1 MKKYLVD
8 ANLPSKITVWQ
19 NDDFEFVVNI
29 NDQWSDT
36 EIWNYAKSNNL
47 TIISKDA
54 DFSHRIIASQPPP
67 KIIHIKIG
75 NLKLKSFASFME
87 RVWDGVEK
95 SSEKHKLVN
104 LFIDRIEAVE

>member
-1 MKKYLVD
+1 M
-8 ANLPSKITVWQ
+8 PSKIKVWQ

-29 NDQWSDT
+29 NDEWSDN

-67 KIIHIKIG
+67 KIIHVKIG

-87 RVWDGVEK
+87 RVWGGVEK

>member
-1 MKKYLVD
+1 M
-8 ANLPSKITVWQ
+8 
-19 NDDFEFVVNI
+19 VNI
-29 NDQWSDT
+29 NDEWSDT

-75 NLKLKSFASFME
+75 NLKLKSFALFIE
-87 RVWDGVEK
+87 RVWDAVEK
-95 SSEKHKLVN
+95 SSEEHKLVN
-104 LFIDRIEAVE
+104 LFIDRIEAVK